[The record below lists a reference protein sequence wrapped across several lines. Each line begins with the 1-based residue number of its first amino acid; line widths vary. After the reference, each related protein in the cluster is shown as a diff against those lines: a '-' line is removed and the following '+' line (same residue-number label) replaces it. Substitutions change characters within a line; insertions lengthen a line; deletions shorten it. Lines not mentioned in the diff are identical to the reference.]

1 VCGGRGEG
9 EMLAVVVVVVVVV
22 DLKAHQLLRIF
33 APVHYLN
40 YKILVLSLIMIEVQ
54 LKVKT
59 IVKIY
64 KR

>member
-1 VCGGRGEG
+1 MSV
-9 EMLAVVVVVVVVV
+9 ASVVVVVVV
-22 DLKAHQLLRIF
+22 DLKAHQLLRLF
-33 APVHYLN
+33 APVHCLN
-40 YKILVLSLIMIEVQ
+40 YKILVLRLNMIEFQ